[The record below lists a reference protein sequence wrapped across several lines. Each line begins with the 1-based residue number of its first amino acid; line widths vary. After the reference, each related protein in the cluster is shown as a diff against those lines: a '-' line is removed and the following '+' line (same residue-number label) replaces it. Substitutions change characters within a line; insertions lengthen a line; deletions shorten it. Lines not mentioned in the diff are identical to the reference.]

1 MDLNADGITD
11 VLSGSYAPTKGDEGV
26 MAGTFYVLWGSAEG
40 FSAAEPLLGSDGER
54 LMLPQAESKP
64 RVDQNRIC
72 TRPTAVDLNGD
83 GELDL
88 VSGNFKGTFAVFAGE
103 GEGRFAP
110 AASWLL
116 GPDGERL
123 AVSAHSDPCFVD
135 WDEDG
140 DLDLLSGTDAGG
152 VLLAL
157 NTGTREA
164 AAFAAPVEVVP
175 PHPPRRYPEPIV
187 LGDAHVTGPQRATR
201 VSVADVNGDGKFD
214 LLIGDRVAL
223 TYVRD
228 GLDEAEVLAQLQA
241 WKEQEQAAF
250 AHQRDAA
257 PDERAAASKAYREL
271 LSSLR
276 AKRREVVRSDVTGFV
291 WVLYQE

>member
-116 GPDGERL
+116 GPDGAQRPLLRRLGRGRRPGPAERHGRGRR
-123 AVSAHSDPCFVD
+123 APGPQHRN
-135 WDEDG
+135 
-140 DLDLLSGTDAGG
+140 AGG
-152 VLLAL
+152 RGVRRPRRGGAP
-157 NTGTREA
+157 A
-164 AAFAAPVEVVP
+164 PAAPL
-175 PHPPRRYPEPIV
+175 PRT
-187 LGDAHVTGPQRATR
+187 DRA
-201 VSVADVNGDGKFD
+201 
-214 LLIGDRVAL
+214 
-223 TYVRD
+223 
-228 GLDEAEVLAQLQA
+228 
-241 WKEQEQAAF
+241 
-250 AHQRDAA
+250 
-257 PDERAAASKAYREL
+257 
-271 LSSLR
+271 
-276 AKRREVVRSDVTGFV
+276 RRRQS
-291 WVLYQE
+291 